1 MAIYPTFTG
10 SSRVGNFKC
19 TPIYP
24 HEVSHVWLYR
34 YLMIHPAVCVWLRL
48 IHSCMTTKDV
58 SEEVPPDAKARVNSL
73 GETNL
78 RTQLVCGLSSYLK
91 DSIRTMI
98 NVTVLIVTI
107 SLYRIY
113 QGFLPK
119 VIQCSRHSRPYIK
132 SVNKAIAPIIY

>member
-1 MAIYPTFTG
+1 MKPVRG
-10 SSRVGNFKC
+10 HSRGTRSVAY
-19 TPIYP
+19 I
-24 HEVSHVWLYR
+24 
-34 YLMIHPAVCVWLRL
+34 
-48 IHSCMTTKDV
+48 
-58 SEEVPPDAKARVNSL
+58 
-73 GETNL
+73 
-78 RTQLVCGLSSYLK
+78 SYLK

-132 SVNKAIAPIIY
+132 SVNKVIAPIIY